1 MIVFLEGFHR
11 RLLCGGLFYT
21 LSNSHFFFLHCRC
34 PSVRTYGV
42 RSAVIALLE
51 GFMGSRFVWV

>member
-21 LSNSHFFFLHCRC
+21 LSNSHLFFCIAVVR
-34 PSVRTYGV
+34 PSVRTG
-42 RSAVIALLE
+42 LDPQ
-51 GFMGSRFVWV
+51 